1 MASTKLPSLEQLKRS
16 LSACQG
22 KIAEVLSAVS
32 DALSEMDEKTASKE
46 DLDTLT
52 QRLMT
57 GELLVVLTASD
68 GSVLVTA
75 DSKALTANRKI
86 GG

>member
-22 KIAEVLSAVS
+22 KIAEVPSAVS
-32 DALSEMDEKTASKE
+32 DALSEIDEKTASKE

-52 QRLMT
+52 QQLMT